1 MSDDDTKIVR
11 YRPPPGGYVPT
22 AEEKARFEE
31 LATLPDED
39 IDFSD
44 IPEITDEQWARRQ
57 PSHYRP
63 IKQPV
68 TIRLDADVLGWF
80 KEKAGDAPYQTEINR
95 VLRQHMAR
103 QLIQRQKKRA

>member
-1 MSDDDTKIVR
+1 MDNDDSKMVT
-11 YRPPPGGYVPT
+11 YRPPPGGYVLT
-22 AEEKARFEE
+22 EEDKARLEK
-31 LATLPDED
+31 LAAMPDEE

-44 IPEITDEQWARRQ
+44 IPEITDEQWARRG
-57 PSHYRP
+57 PGHYRP

-80 KEKAGDAPYQTEINR
+80 KERAGDGPYQTEINR

-103 QLIQRQKKRA
+103 QLIQKQKKRA